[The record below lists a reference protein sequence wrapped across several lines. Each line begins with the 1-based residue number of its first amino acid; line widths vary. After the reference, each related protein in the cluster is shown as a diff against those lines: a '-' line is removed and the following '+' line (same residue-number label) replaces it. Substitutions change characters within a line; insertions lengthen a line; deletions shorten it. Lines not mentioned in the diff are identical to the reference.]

1 MDEVWTSGTEA
12 GLLETD
18 IAEIGGVRGGDDE
31 PEVREARFELETV
44 KGVPRDGGD
53 EVGGREGKSNEA
65 ESNNVNY
72 RGKNAKSNPE

>member
-1 MDEVWTSGTEA
+1 MK
-12 GLLETD
+12 
-18 IAEIGGVRGGDDE
+18 
-31 PEVREARFELETV
+31 LETV

-65 ESNNVNY
+65 ESDNVDY

>member
-65 ESNNVNY
+65 EGDNVDY